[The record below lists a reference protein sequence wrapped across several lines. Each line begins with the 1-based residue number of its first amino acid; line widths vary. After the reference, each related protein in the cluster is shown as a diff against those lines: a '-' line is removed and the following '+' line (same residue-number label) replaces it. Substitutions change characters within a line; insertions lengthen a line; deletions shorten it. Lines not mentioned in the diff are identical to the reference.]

1 MDSPVVS
8 GNGLDWMELGACQDA
23 EPELFFPISPAG
35 PAMAQAAA
43 AKAVCA
49 RCRVREA
56 CLRYALAAGQ
66 DHGVWGGLTEEER
79 RAARRRQRRAA
90 ALGLA
95 G

>member
-1 MDSPVVS
+1 MA
-8 GNGLDWMELGACQDA
+8 LGACQDT
-23 EPELFFPISPAG
+23 EPESFFPISPAG
-35 PAMAQAAA
+35 PGMAEAAE

-56 CLRYALAAGQ
+56 CLRYALEAGQ

-79 RAARRRQRRAA
+79 RAARRGNRRDAT
-90 ALGLA
+90 LPLA